1 MASDLDRGAYA
12 GKETYLYYNSATN
25 ASPTWVEMERVRNV
39 QVNRGAAA
47 TEVNFHGS
55 SATRNHH
62 AYEAFNGSFEYV
74 KKLGTDTVFAA
85 LETARDDQAILE
97 LLHLNGPETVAAG
110 GTASVGWRA
119 PVILTDF
126 SETSNGG
133 DSVVVTI
140 NFALADAYTAA
151 GAQVDVSAYTGTVS
165 P

>member
-12 GKETYLYYNSATN
+12 GKETYLYYNSASN

-85 LETARDDQAILE
+85 LETARDDQTIIE
-97 LLHLNGPETVAAG
+97 LLHLNGPETGG

-151 GAQVDVSAYTGTVS
+151 GAQVDVSAYTGT

>member
-1 MASDLDRGAYA
+1 MASDLDRGAFA

-85 LETARDDQAILE
+85 LETARDNQSILE
-97 LLHLNGPETVAAG
+97 LIHLNGPETVALPAA
-110 GTASVGWRA
+110 ASVGWRA

-140 NFALADAYTAA
+140 NFALADAYTGA
-151 GAQVDVSAYTGTVS
+151 GAQVDVSAYTGTAA
-165 P
+165 